1 MKNRLKKI
9 LVLLLIIGVIQPGAL
24 WAAYEDLG
32 TSARVTA
39 MGNAYTAVADDAYA
53 IYYNP
58 AGLATLERPE
68 VASTYSKLLTG
79 LSDNSNLQNSFVG
92 YAQPIKDGQWGT
104 AGLGWNYF
112 SLDSLYEETQFF
124 GSYGHS
130 LFGDAYPNKFY
141 GGISLKMLN
150 RSLNPGS
157 LESQPIGITGTV
169 QQGAID
175 PVLQH
180 TSKMN
185 FDEDVGFL
193 WRVQPRWT
201 LGFDVQHLLEPNVA
215 FSSNDTDTLQ
225 RNYKFGGAYK
235 TPFST
240 LATDFDLV
248 SQADGT
254 IGKQLALGA
263 EKWLPTLIYG
273 TFGIR
278 GSLAIGDNSYR
289 QIGAGISY
297 KVHRMQFDYGFTIP
311 LGGIAGTSGTHRIGL
326 TFRFGQPKESR
337 PAFGEAVLENIRE
350 LGEVG
355 TPEFK
360 AELQDLAL
368 YTRKAV
374 EEFLRQAK
382 IDMSLGHFS
391 DALGKI
397 SDAVSLKPGDLT
409 LTNSQDRLKIVSD
422 IYPEV
427 GNYASDAG
435 QASVYDTIQAFVS
448 GDDQGALKKADYAL
462 SLNPGNDKL
471 EALKRAIAQKAASMI
486 QPTTIQLPPVVST
499 VTIYVPQIST
509 VTVYVPQPTTKTV
522 YVHEPKAPAPKPE
535 IETETV
541 VMPKP
546 ELEKLVG
553 ADLALMEVALR
564 QGDNAKAVKL
574 AMEVV
579 RLDPNNVLAYKRM
592 GIAYAAL
599 KNFSA
604 ALKALRSAYKLET
617 DPEAK
622 TKLRFYINGLVP
634 LLEKQTT
641 KAAPGEL
648 PIGVLTP
655 QDVERLYEAGVDL
668 YAQGRLLEARKV
680 FRRILEQ
687 EPNNVSARRASD
699 RIDADILGSE
709 KK

>member
-1 MKNRLKKI
+1 MKNKLKKI
-9 LVLLLIIGVIQPGAL
+9 LVLLLIVGVIQPGVL

-58 AGLATLERPE
+58 AGLATLDRPE
-68 VASTYSKLLTG
+68 VASTYAKLLTG

-92 YAQPIKDGQWGT
+92 YAQPIKDGKWGT

-130 LFGDAYPNKFY
+130 LFADAYPNKFY

-157 LESQPIGITGTV
+157 VANDAIGPTGIATGM
-169 QQGAID
+169 QD

-193 WRVQPRWT
+193 WRVKPRWT

-215 FSSNDTDTLQ
+215 FATNDTDTLQ

-240 LATDFDLV
+240 LSADFDLV
-248 SQADGT
+248 SAADGT
-254 IGKQLALGA
+254 MGKQLAFGT
-263 EKWLPTLIYG
+263 EKWLPTLTYG

-278 GSLAIGDNSYR
+278 GSLAVGDNSYR
-289 QIGAGISY
+289 QLGAGISY

-311 LGGIAGTSGTHRIGL
+311 LGGIAGTTGTHRIGL
-326 TFRFGQPKESR
+326 TFRFGQPKEAR
-337 PAFGEAVLENIRE
+337 PAFGEAMLENIAE

-355 TPEFK
+355 TPQFK

-382 IDMSLGHFS
+382 IDMGLGHFS

-397 SDAVSLKPGDLT
+397 SDAVSLRPGDLT
-409 LTNSQDRLKIVSD
+409 LTNSQDRLKAVSD
-422 IYPEV
+422 LFPEV
-427 GNYASDAG
+427 GNFSTDAG
-435 QASVYDTIQAFVS
+435 QAAVYDTIQAFVS
-448 GDDQGALKKADYAL
+448 GDDQGALKKVDYAL

-471 EALKRAIAQKAASMI
+471 EALKRAIAQKAVSLAG
-486 QPTTIQLPPVVST
+486 PVIST
-499 VTIYVPQIST
+499 VTVTVYVPQVST
-509 VTVYVPQPTTKTV
+509 VTVYVPQTTTKTV
-522 YVHEPKAPAPKPE
+522 YVHEPKAPAVKPE

-546 ELEKLVG
+546 ELMKLVG

-599 KNFSA
+599 KNYSA
-604 ALKALRSAYKLET
+604 ALKSLRSAYKLET

-634 LLEKQTT
+634 LLEKQAVKT
-641 KAAPGEL
+641 APGEL
-648 PIGVLTP
+648 PIGVMTP
-655 QDVERLYEAGVDL
+655 QDIERLYEAGVDL

-699 RIDADILGSE
+699 RIDADILGGE